1 MNNKLIWSLIF
12 ALIVVSMP
20 STTVIKGA
28 EEQQVLGAPVIEK
41 NIVLY
46 GKEKG
51 QVNSVE
57 KKAEAKAR
65 LEAEKKINEVKAKAL
80 AEKKAAEAAEK
91 AAAEAPAEEATE
103 APAEE
108 APATEAAAE

>member
-28 EEQQVLGAPVIEK
+28 EEQQVLGVPVIEK

-51 QVNSVE
+51 
-57 KKAEAKAR
+57 
-65 LEAEKKINEVKAKAL
+65 
-80 AEKKAAEAAEK
+80 
-91 AAAEAPAEEATE
+91 
-103 APAEE
+103 
-108 APATEAAAE
+108 